1 MLHPIV
7 RLIAL
12 ALLALACAAPQ
23 AQPLADPRVDWFS
36 ADSAN
41 FRVHHRAGQRAQ
53 AEAVARAAEAAL
65 PRVTKA
71 LQWQ

>member
-12 ALLALACAAPQ
+12 TLLALACAASQ

-41 FRVHHRAGQRAQ
+41 FRVHHRAG
-53 AEAVARAAEAAL
+53 
-65 PRVTKA
+65 
-71 LQWQ
+71 